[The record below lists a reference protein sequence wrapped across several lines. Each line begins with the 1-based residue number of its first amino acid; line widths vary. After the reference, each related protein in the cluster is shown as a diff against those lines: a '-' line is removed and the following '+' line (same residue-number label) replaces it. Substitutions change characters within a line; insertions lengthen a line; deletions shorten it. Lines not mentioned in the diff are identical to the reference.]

1 MSDDVLDQR
10 ALNRALLA
18 RQMLL
23 DRHDLGAG
31 EAIERLVGMQAQ
43 APLAPYVGLWSRLQG
58 FQPQQ
63 LAQLIE
69 TRGAVRSQLMRGTIH
84 LVTGREA
91 PAMRSLL
98 QPVLERLVR
107 VGPFGRHLGGMDVD
121 QLLAATRTL
130 LEVRPHTRVELR
142 AVLAERWPERDADA
156 LSFAAILLLPVVQ
169 APPRGIWGASGQAKW
184 VTIESWLGRALPP
197 AGPPDELVLRYLAAY
212 GPATVADVRAWSGS
226 PSCARSSTACVPG
239 WSRFVTQP
247 AKSCSTCPTLR
258 APNATPRRH
267 RDSCPSTTTC
277 CSRTPTARGSIP
289 TATQS
294 PCCPVTARP
303 AAPF

>member
-1 MSDDVLDQR
+1 VSRDVLDQR

-130 LEVRPHTRVELR
+130 LEVRPTPASNCV
-142 AVLAERWPERDADA
+142 PC
-156 LSFAAILLLPVVQ
+156 LPN
-169 APPRGIWGASGQAKW
+169 
-184 VTIESWLGRALPP
+184 
-197 AGPPDELVLRYLAAY
+197 AGP
-212 GPATVADVRAWSGS
+212 S
-226 PSCARSSTACVPG
+226 
-239 WSRFVTQP
+239 
-247 AKSCSTCPTLR
+247 
-258 APNATPRRH
+258 ATPTRSRSRR
-267 RDSCPSTTTC
+267 SC
-277 CSRTPTARGSIP
+277 
-289 TATQS
+289 
-294 PCCPVTARP
+294 CCPLFRLRRAGSGAR
-303 AAPF
+303 AARQNG